1 MCRVGVYMPRRKN
14 EKLNY
19 FQRWRQRHKL
29 VTIYLSPEEYEVLR
43 QLADKT
49 GLSYRELLYNAA
61 RDIRKLYGEIMSK
74 YFGIRPGDLSS
85 LEEKYK
91 LEISKL
97 KQDHEAEIARLKT
110 DCEVEIKR
118 LKFNHEVE
126 IAKLMSDYELRIEQL
141 KREYEAKISQ
151 LKDEYEARISQL
163 RNENV
168 QLRNE
173 YEDKIAKLRQ
183 EYEDK
188 LKQEY
193 DRGYRDGK
201 NSVNCFNW

>member
-1 MCRVGVYMPRRKN
+1 M
-14 EKLNY
+14 
-19 FQRWRQRHKL
+19 
-29 VTIYLSPEEYEVLR
+29 
-43 QLADKT
+43 
-49 GLSYRELLYNAA
+49 
-61 RDIRKLYGEIMSK
+61 
-74 YFGIRPGDLSS
+74 
-85 LEEKYK
+85 
-91 LEISKL
+91 
-97 KQDHEAEIARLKT
+97 
-110 DCEVEIKR
+110 
-118 LKFNHEVE
+118 
-126 IAKLMSDYELRIEQL
+126 
-141 KREYEAKISQ
+141 
-151 LKDEYEARISQL
+151 